1 MIDKI
6 KVENNIISD
15 PQLIANLFNDHFAE
29 VGTKVAD
36 SIHATNKDF
45 SEYLPP
51 PSPQSIFLKP
61 VNELEI
67 REIIQQVA
75 NKESCNNNGI
85 SFKLIKHVSNN
96 TSKTLSHIF
105 NVSIQQENF
114 PESLKTSMIIPIFKA
129 GSPLYLE
136 NHRDITITD
145 NF

>member
-1 MIDKI
+1 MIIKI

-15 PQLIANLFNDHFAE
+15 PPLIANLFNDHFAE

-105 NVSIQQENF
+105 NVSNL
-114 PESLKTSMIIPIFKA
+114 SNKKIFR
-129 GSPLYLE
+129 SP
-136 NHRDITITD
+136 
-145 NF
+145 